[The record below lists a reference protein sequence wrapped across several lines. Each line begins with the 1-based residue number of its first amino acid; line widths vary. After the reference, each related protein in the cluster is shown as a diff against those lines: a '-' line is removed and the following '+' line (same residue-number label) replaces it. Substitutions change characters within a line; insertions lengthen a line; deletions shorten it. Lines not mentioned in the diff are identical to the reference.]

1 MGVSALETVCSRLID
16 HGRAASTPFALI
28 ENGTR
33 TNQRVVTGSLSEL
46 VVRARAHG
54 VRAPA
59 LLVIGEVAAL
69 ATTWAGSVPT
79 RRRRRR
85 RGQGAEPGHGA
96 LSPRGWFPAPA
107 SPGEVGNRLP
117 GGDQAPAWRTGGP
130 PDG

>member
-1 MGVSALETVCSRLID
+1 MGVSALETVCSRPID

-59 LLVIGEVAAL
+59 LLVIGEVAAFADTL
-69 ATTWAGSVPT
+69 AWF
-79 RRRRRR
+79 
-85 RGQGAEPGHGA
+85 GATP
-96 LSPRGWFPAPA
+96 LSAPA
-107 SPGEVGNRLP
+107 LEQAACSRHRCPFATRVVSADRKSTRLNSSP
-117 GGDQAPAWRTGGP
+117 
-130 PDG
+130 